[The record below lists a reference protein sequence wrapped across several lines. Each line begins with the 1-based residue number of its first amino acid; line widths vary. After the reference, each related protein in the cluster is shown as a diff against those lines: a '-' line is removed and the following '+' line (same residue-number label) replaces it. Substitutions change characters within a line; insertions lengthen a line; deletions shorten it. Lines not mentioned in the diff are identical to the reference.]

1 MEIAAALERTEV
13 FKLLKEG
20 TPACKKRKFFIK
32 FISYQG
38 WGSNQFINL
47 AGGRP
52 EVEITDKVKLI
63 QMSLLMKSNRPKT
76 SKNEFQSRLGEKWF
90 LETSKIFALTRW
102 AAQMLLQVV
111 NMTTI
116 YDMNMNMNIN
126 ICSTEPF
133 CKMPSTREKLIL
145 PDCCWNLGE
154 FGPFF
159 QSFSYSTDFCILVK
173 CQG

>member
-1 MEIAAALERTEV
+1 MCLRVDPNSVSEAKQETPMEFAAAHERTEV

-76 SKNEFQSRLGEKWF
+76 SKNEFQSI
-90 LETSKIFALTRW
+90 LETVPVDLVRNGFWKHPKYLPSPGGQHK
-102 AAQMLLQVV
+102 
-111 NMTTI
+111 
-116 YDMNMNMNIN
+116 
-126 ICSTEPF
+126 CC
-133 CKMPSTREKLIL
+133 CKWSI
-145 PDCCWNLGE
+145 
-154 FGPFF
+154 
-159 QSFSYSTDFCILVK
+159 
-173 CQG
+173 